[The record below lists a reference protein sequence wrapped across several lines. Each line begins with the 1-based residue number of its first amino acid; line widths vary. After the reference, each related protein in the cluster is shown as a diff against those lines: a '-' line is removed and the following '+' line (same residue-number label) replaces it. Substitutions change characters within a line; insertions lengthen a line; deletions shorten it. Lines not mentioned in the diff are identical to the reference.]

1 MYPDPK
7 MIMKMFRLAG
17 LGLMLCGIGRLL
29 TIYADELQA
38 KEIKDLRNRV
48 LTLEAQMLNLK
59 MQNDIQKK
67 KEEVDAE

>member
-1 MYPDPK
+1 MNPK
-7 MIMKMFRLAG
+7 MVMKMFRMTG
-17 LGLMLCGIGRLL
+17 LGLMLCGIGGLL

>member
-1 MYPDPK
+1 MNPK
-7 MIMKMFRLAG
+7 MVMKMFRLTG
-17 LGLMLCGIGRLL
+17 LGLMLCGIGGLL

-38 KEIKDLRNRV
+38 KEVKDLRLRV

>member
-1 MYPDPK
+1 MNPK
-7 MIMKMFRLAG
+7 MVMKMFRMMG
-17 LGLMLCGIGRLL
+17 LGLMCCGIGGMLSV
-29 TIYADELQA
+29 YADGLQA
-38 KEIKDLRNRV
+38 KEIKDLRLRV

>member
-1 MYPDPK
+1 MNPK
-7 MIMKMFRLAG
+7 MVMKMFRMVG
-17 LGLMLCGIGRLL
+17 LGLMCCGICGMLSV
-29 TIYADELQA
+29 YADELQA
-38 KEIKDLRNRV
+38 KEIKDLRLRV

>member
-1 MYPDPK
+1 MNPK
-7 MIMKMFRLAG
+7 MVMKMFRMTG
-17 LGLMLCGIGRLL
+17 LGLMLCGIGGLL

-38 KEIKDLRNRV
+38 KEVKDLRLRV